1 MDGIGRKLMILLLV
15 VLLAFAAVSVFKSL
29 TKRDETT
36 EDSASYQTLAQADV
50 VAEVKVRSI

>member
-29 TKRDETT
+29 TKKSETT
-36 EDSASYQTLAQADV
+36 EDSASSQVVTQADV
-50 VAEVKVRSI
+50 VFG